1 MATDRESVLYSGDS
15 SYTYV
20 DRLIKEGDGE
30 LMIISPYLSG
40 YYVNM
45 LAKAAQKRRIM
56 VITSNNSL
64 GYKNSGLQNFAVGG
78 MMGYIKAIAFFL
90 ILDAISVI
98 LNFTYT
104 TVILMLIVLAVV
116 LLVYLRHKRTNS
128 NMKVK
133 VIKDRFVHEK
143 LYISDNTAISGSA
156 NLTYNGMH
164 KNIEHIE
171 VTRDQAKI
179 RELKAHFESMWKSA

>member
-1 MATDRESVLYSGDS
+1 MATDQESVLYSGDS
-15 SYTYV
+15 SYKYV
-20 DRLIKEGDGE
+20 DRLIKENDGE
-30 LMIISPYLSG
+30 LMVISPYLSG

-45 LAKAAQKRRIM
+45 LAKAAQKRRIR

-64 GYKNSGLQNFAVGG
+64 GYKNSRLQNFAVGG
-78 MMGYIKAIAFFL
+78 IIGYVKAIAFFL

-104 TVILMLIVLAVV
+104 TVILTLIVLAAA
-116 LLVYLRHKRTNS
+116 LLAYLRHKRTNS

-133 VIKDRFVHEK
+133 VIRDRFVHEK

-179 RELKAHFESMWKSA
+179 RKLKAHFESMWKSA